1 MRVAFLGLGIMG
13 RSMAANLVKAG
24 HEVSVWNRSSGKEV
38 EGARSAV
45 SPAEAAEGTEV
56 IWMCVSD
63 TKAVEE
69 VLGGPTGVEKVL
81 DEGMIIADSSTI
93 SPSAT
98 LRFAQ
103 RVKARG
109 VHWVDAPM
117 TGSKIAAESGNL
129 IFMVGADDASL
140 ARLQPLFQATGK
152 QVFHMGETGK
162 GQATKLVM
170 NLQIALIFEGFAEA
184 LTLGA
189 KLGVDVEKI
198 GRDFD
203 VEGIARRFFS
213 AHEQEQLAELPAAE
227 RDEAFFR
234 CWTRKEAYIKAT
246 GDGLSLP
253 LSQFDVSLQPGS
265 SDALVATRPDGA
277 EAGNWLLREVPAGAG
292 YVAAL
297 CVRGRNWKLAGWNE
311 E

>member
-1 MRVAFLGLGIMG
+1 MNISSVRFKIDAPLPLPENEVQLWRADLDAICTEESRWQRVL
-13 RSMAANLVKAG
+13 
-24 HEVSVWNRSSGKEV
+24 
-38 EGARSAV
+38 
-45 SPAEAAEGTEV
+45 SP
-56 IWMCVSD
+56 
-63 TKAVEE
+63 
-69 VLGGPTGVEKVL
+69 
-81 DEGMIIADSSTI
+81 DEQKRASRFHFPGDRQ
-93 SPSAT
+93 
-98 LRFAQ
+98 RFAA
-103 RVKARG
+103 ARALLRIILAG
-109 VHWVDAPM
+109 YLNVEPLSVNFCYSAKEKP
-117 TGSKIAAESGNL
+117 
-129 IFMVGADDASL
+129 SL
-140 ARLQPLFQATGK
+140 APSHAASNITF
-152 QVFHMGETGK
+152 
-162 GQATKLVM
+162 
-170 NLQIALIFEGFAEA
+170 NLSHSGGIALYAFARRLE
-184 LTLGA
+184 
-189 KLGVDVEKI
+189 LGVDVEKI